1 MRVRGGLG
9 AFDEI
14 EAFFDTLDPEFE
26 AVQTPVHTDKVLLNG
41 GQPGFDVP
49 DVLTEPIDLLVDSA
63 EIAEDKAFGFVRHE
77 LIMEQKRP
85 SKQSPASRM
94 AAMLA
99 RGAGKLPKVPRM
111 AQKLGR
117 YP

>member
-1 MRVRGGLG
+1 MRVGGGLG
-9 AFDEI
+9 AFEI
-14 EAFFDTLDPEFE
+14 EALFDTLDPKVQS
-26 AVQTPVHTDKVLLNG
+26 VQTPMHTDKVLLDG

-49 DVLTEPIDLLVDSA
+49 HVLAEPIDLLVDSA
-63 EIAEDKAFGFVRHE
+63 EIAGDKAFGFVRHE